1 MRKGITRLRVLL
13 DKSVP
18 HGVRH
23 FIDQH
28 QVETVEDRGWGRI
41 SNGELI
47 QAAESAE
54 FDVVITADQNIVY
67 QQNLRGRKIALLVLG
82 SNIWPIVRNHA
93 VEIASQVDATKPG
106 GYIFLEMPVPE
117 KPRRK
122 ES

>member
-1 MRKGITRLRVLL
+1 MRVLL
-13 DKSVP
+13 DKNVP

-28 QVETVEDRGWGRI
+28 QVETVEDRGWERI

-93 VEIASQVDATKPG
+93 LAITSQVDATKPG
-106 GYIFLEMPVPE
+106 KLHI
-117 KPRRK
+117 PRDAGSSETPTRGK
-122 ES
+122 LTGFR